1 MLKTSPHEL
10 KIEKVNKKKIVRAM
24 TIIGLHINFDERAI
38 LSSLRDLLDIM
49 SMGNLFPLILLYE
62 EKGCH
67 KSCCKAGFD
76 LSDIRIL

>member
-10 KIEKVNKKKIVRAM
+10 KIEKVNKKKIVRTM
-24 TIIGLHINFDERAI
+24 TIIGLHINFDELAI

-49 SMGNLFPLILLYE
+49 SMGNLFTVILLYE

-67 KSCCKAGFD
+67 KSCCKAV
-76 LSDIRIL
+76 LI